1 MARSVNQVL
10 WGEWRQRM
18 ERQRESGL
26 SIAEFCRREKLS
38 RHSFHV
44 WKRKL
49 DGRTVARRRSGE
61 PARAQGTRRRRARV
75 TSRRRLRRESV
86 LAATPSPLPGFLQ
99 LPVTAVRPSPW
110 IELALADGTVVR
122 LPQQNVAALVTVLR
136 VLRGERMELP
146 GEEHGHA

>member
-1 MARSVNQVL
+1 
-10 WGEWRQRM
+10 
-18 ERQRESGL
+18 
-26 SIAEFCRREKLS
+26 
-38 RHSFHV
+38 
-44 WKRKL
+44 
-49 DGRTVARRRSGE
+49 
-61 PARAQGTRRRRARV
+61 
-75 TSRRRLRRESV
+75 
-86 LAATPSPLPGFLQ
+86 LPGFLQ